1 MYSQRKFTPG
11 NNSNASRVINYIA
24 EYNARNPNSVQKC
37 ICYGNTYNKN
47 VIESD
52 SPSQRQS
59 NNQRIAY
66 LCRTRLG
73 GSTQYGNNYLGE
85 LLNLNY
91 LGKMAGMP
99 GGSGRPPSNK
109 F

>member
-1 MYSQRKFTPG
+1 
-11 NNSNASRVINYIA
+11 
-24 EYNARNPNSVQKC
+24 
-37 ICYGNTYNKN
+37 
-47 VIESD
+47 
-52 SPSQRQS
+52 
-59 NNQRIAY
+59 

-99 GGSGRPPSNK
+99 GGSGMPPSNK